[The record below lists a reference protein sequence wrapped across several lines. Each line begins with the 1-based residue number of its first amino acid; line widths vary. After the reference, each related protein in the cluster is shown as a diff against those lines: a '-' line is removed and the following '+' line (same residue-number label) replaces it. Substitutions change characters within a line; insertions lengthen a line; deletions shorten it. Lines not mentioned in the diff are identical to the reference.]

1 MSNKQGHVYILE
13 SENCDCIKIGG
24 TAFPPAKRVNEINET
39 EPYKSLGRWKIVD
52 SLEVSDWRK
61 VEHNLHYRFRD
72 FRNNKIAN
80 QKELFYIHRHIAVEA
95 LNSIN
100 PEEILYKPKIDR
112 LFQDDRFLKYI
123 SNLFLY
129 SGLIYCI
136 DIQGVWT
143 LSIYTQTNQGRFFT
157 INIGSHEV
165 AFSTFSKN
173 DIKQLNY
180 IVVDKMILDSEFT
193 EIRNWI
199 QNHGGEIRK
208 ANYKTA
214 LNRAYYIFF
223 RSDFDTACELF
234 NLPGFTKLII
244 SYWYDALISK
254 RNDCK
259 MSTYERYHNY
269 NAVSKIISFIKTSKS
284 ILYDLYNLSN
294 SLPTTFGIY

>member
-1 MSNKQGHVYILE
+1 MGNKQGHVYILE
-13 SENCDCIKIGG
+13 SENCDSIKIGG
-24 TAFPPAKRVNEINET
+24 TDFPPSKRLKEINET
-39 EPYKSLGRWKIVD
+39 EPYKSLGPWKIVD
-52 SLEVSDWRK
+52 FREVIDWRK

-72 FRNNKIAN
+72 FRNYDISN
-80 QKELFYIHRHIAVEA
+80 QKELFYVHKHIAMEA

-129 SGLIYCI
+129 SGLIHCI

-199 QNHGGEIRK
+199 IHHEGEIGK

-214 LNRAYYIFF
+214 LDRAYYISFK
-223 RSDFDTACELF
+223 SDFKTACELF
-234 NLPGFTKLII
+234 NLPGFTKLIV

-269 NAVSKIISFIKTSKS
+269 NAVAKIISFIKTSKS
-284 ILYDLYNLSN
+284 LL
-294 SLPTTFGIY
+294 